1 MSKQKT
7 HNQKMREGA
16 DKADSRIAEIYNQF
30 KKDLSHR
37 ESVK

>member
-16 DKADSRIAEIYNQF
+16 AKADSRIAEIYNQF